1 MSRSAPRSAP
11 LSRAPGAVAQVKT
24 VLTDRYQSAGL
35 ITAQVLLPPDAVCR
49 RLITG
54 QQRLSSI
61 EQAKKNIV
69 MRTLSNMHIRGEVE
83 RRRGNDGIWE
93 YRTPR
98 CDSVSKKGK
107 RGDVLKKIM
116 DAIANGVDPYL
127 VHDKRS
133 TVSVYLWRLK
143 SQNRIDTDKQACK
156 DAVACRRGNR
166 LATQKSIDH

>member
-1 MSRSAPRSAP
+1 MSRTAPRSAP
-11 LSRAPGAVAQVKT
+11 LSRSPGAVSEVKR

-54 QQRLSSI
+54 QERLSSV
-61 EQAKKNIV
+61 EQAKTNIV

-83 RRRGNDGIWE
+83 RRKNNDGIWE

-98 CDSVSKKGK
+98 RQRVGATEK
-107 RGDVLKKIM
+107 RGAVLKKIM
-116 DAIANGVDPYL
+116 DAIANGVDPYS

-133 TVSVYLWRLK
+133 TVSVYLWRLN
-143 SQNRIDTDKQACK
+143 S
-156 DAVACRRGNR
+156 
-166 LATQKSIDH
+166 QKSKEFKAWKIAAQIAMQRPHDSTKDSR